1 MKVGDKLFCKK
12 TFYGNY
18 SDKWI
23 SEGKTYTVLYN
34 DKAKRYYILDD
45 SVDINE
51 SVLTNPFLDKYFLT
65 NKEIRKMKLNKL
77 NSYEQN
83 L

>member
-12 TFYGNY
+12 TFYGNHKQMWVSIGNTY
-18 SDKWI
+18 S
-23 SEGKTYTVLYN
+23 VLYN
-34 DKAKRYYILDD
+34 DNSRAYYIIDNQGD
-45 SVDINE
+45 VNE
-51 SVLTNPFLDKYFLT
+51 SILTNPFLDKYFM
-65 NKEIRKMKLNKL
+65 NKKEIRKMKLNKL